1 MGIQIER
8 QFLYGKAQ
16 CLELWRQGIH
26 AKDGKYPTNGHDL
39 GEETVVGKGKVNFP
53 LFIERLKEIGYN
65 GTLIIEREI
74 WGEQQIKDINDT
86 KIYLEELI
94 GWR

>member
-1 MGIQIER
+1 M
-8 QFLYGKAQ
+8 
-16 CLELWRQGIH
+16 
-26 AKDGKYPTNGHDL
+26 
-39 GEETVVGKGKVNFP
+39 VGKGKVNFP

-94 GWR
+94 G